1 MGRLQTFDSTTVVQS
16 ARDVFWDL
24 GYDGASLADL
34 EAATG
39 LNRSSLYHAFGSKR
53 GLFDAA
59 VSDYQDTVIR
69 PRLCGLQADGAG
81 RAELLAYFD
90 ELRVAVAKLPLDS
103 PRRGCL
109 LVNCATG
116 LATHD
121 EPAREVVE
129 AYRTELAAALRH
141 AIAGAGAGAAAAT
154 AAATAAAAA
163 TATATAA
170 AAAGTGTGTGTDDH
184 SERTD
189 ERVRTLASLSMSA
202 MLLARVNAAE
212 SSALLSTAAG
222 QVRSWFPAP

>member
-1 MGRLQTFDSTTVVQS
+1 MGRLQTFDSTIVVQS

-59 VSDYQDTVIR
+59 VADYRDTVIR
-69 PRLCGLQADGAG
+69 PRLSGLQAAGAG
-81 RAELLAYFD
+81 RRELLAYFD
-90 ELRVAVAKLPLDS
+90 ELRDAVGRLPLDS

-116 LATHD
+116 LAAHD

-129 AYRTELAAALRH
+129 AYRTELAAALRN
-141 AIAGAGAGAAAAT
+141 AIAGAAGAIGDTSTEQPSA
-154 AAATAAAAA
+154 
-163 TATATAA
+163 
-170 AAAGTGTGTGTDDH
+170 
-184 SERTD
+184 ERID

-212 SSALLSTAAG
+212 SAALLLTAAD
-222 QVRSWFPAP
+222 QVRAWFPAV

>member
-34 EAATG
+34 ESATG

-59 VSDYQDTVIR
+59 VADYRDTVIR
-69 PRLCGLQADGAG
+69 PRLSALQADGAG
-81 RAELLAYFD
+81 RAELLAYFT
-90 ELRVAVAKLPLDS
+90 ELRDAVDQLPLDS

-116 LATHD
+116 LAAHD

-129 AYRTELAAALRH
+129 EYRTELAEALRN
-141 AIAGAGAGAAAAT
+141 AIAGAAGAVEKGAAAQSSDRQSSAQRS
-154 AAATAAAAA
+154 A
-163 TATATAA
+163 
-170 AAAGTGTGTGTDDH
+170 D
-184 SERTD
+184 ERMD

-212 SSALLSTAAG
+212 SIALLLTAAD
-222 QVRSWFPAP
+222 QVRAWFAEPEH

>member
-39 LNRSSLYHAFGSKR
+39 VNRSSLYHAFGSKR

-59 VSDYQDTVIR
+59 VADYRDTVIS
-69 PRLCGLQADGAG
+69 PRLRGLQADGAG

-90 ELRVAVAKLPLDS
+90 ELREAVAKLPLDS

-116 LATHD
+116 LATRD

-141 AIAGAGAGAAAAT
+141 ALDGAAMSVAD
-154 AAATAAAAA
+154 
-163 TATATAA
+163 
-170 AAAGTGTGTGTDDH
+170 GRSDH
-184 SERTD
+184 SDRSDRTD

-212 SSALLSTAAG
+212 SSALLATAAD
-222 QVRSWFPAP
+222 QVRAWFPAPTAALR

>member
-34 EAATG
+34 ESATG
-39 LNRSSLYHAFGSKR
+39 VNRSSLYHAFGSKR

-59 VSDYQDTVIR
+59 VADYRDTVIR
-69 PRLCGLQADGAG
+69 PRLQGLQADRAG

-90 ELRVAVAKLPLDS
+90 ELRTAVGRLPLDS

-116 LATHD
+116 LAAHD

-129 AYRTELAAALRH
+129 AYRTELAAALRN
-141 AIAGAGAGAAAAT
+141 AVVGAGEASA
-154 AAATAAAAA
+154 
-163 TATATAA
+163 
-170 AAAGTGTGTGTDDH
+170 
-184 SERTD
+184 ERTD

-212 SSALLSTAAG
+212 STALLLTAAD
-222 QVRSWFPAP
+222 QVRAWFPTS

>member
-39 LNRSSLYHAFGSKR
+39 VNRSSLYHAFGSKR

-59 VSDYQDTVIR
+59 VADYRDTVIS
-69 PRLCGLQADGAG
+69 PRLRGLQTDGAG
-81 RAELLAYFD
+81 RRELLAYFD
-90 ELRVAVAKLPLDS
+90 ELREAVAALPLDS

-121 EPAREVVE
+121 EPARAVVE
-129 AYRTELAAALRH
+129 AYRTELAAALRN
-141 AIAGAGAGAAAAT
+141 ALAGGPADIAQ
-154 AAATAAAAA
+154 
-163 TATATAA
+163 
-170 AAAGTGTGTGTDDH
+170 
-184 SERTD
+184 STD

-212 SSALLSTAAG
+212 SAALLSTAAD
-222 QVRSWFPAP
+222 QVRAWFPAP

>member
-34 EAATG
+34 ESATG

-59 VSDYQDTVIR
+59 VADYRDTVIR
-69 PRLCGLQADGAG
+69 PRLRALQTDGAG
-81 RAELLAYFD
+81 RADLLVYFD
-90 ELRVAVAKLPLDS
+90 ELRDAVGRLPLDS

-116 LATHD
+116 LAAHD

-129 AYRTELAAALRH
+129 AYRTELAGALRN
-141 AIAGAGAGAAAAT
+141 ALAGATAVAADTSSADTFSA
-154 AAATAAAAA
+154 
-163 TATATAA
+163 
-170 AAAGTGTGTGTDDH
+170 D
-184 SERTD
+184 RID

-212 SSALLSTAAG
+212 SAALLATAAE
-222 QVRSWFPAP
+222 QVRSWFPTPER

>member
-34 EAATG
+34 ESATG

-59 VSDYQDTVIR
+59 VADYRDTVIR
-69 PRLCGLQADGAG
+69 PRLSALQADGAG
-81 RAELLAYFD
+81 RAELLAYFT
-90 ELRVAVAKLPLDS
+90 ELRDAVDQLPLDS

-116 LATHD
+116 LAAHD

-129 AYRTELAAALRH
+129 AYRTELAEALRNSITG
-141 AIAGAGAGAAAAT
+141 AAGAVGDGAAAQSSDRRSSAQRS
-154 AAATAAAAA
+154 AA
-163 TATATAA
+163 
-170 AAAGTGTGTGTDDH
+170 
-184 SERTD
+184 ERMD

-212 SSALLSTAAG
+212 STALLLTAAD
-222 QVRSWFPAP
+222 QVRAWFAAPER

>member
-1 MGRLQTFDSTTVVQS
+1 MQS

-39 LNRSSLYHAFGSKR
+39 INRSSLYHAFGSKR

-59 VSDYQDTVIR
+59 VADYRDTVIR
-69 PRLCGLQADGAG
+69 PRLRGLQADGAG
-81 RAELLAYFD
+81 RAELLGYFD
-90 ELRVAVAKLPLDS
+90 ELRDAVGKLPLDS

-116 LATHD
+116 LAAHD

-129 AYRTELAAALRH
+129 AYRTELAAALRN
-141 AIAGAGAGAAAAT
+141 AIVGAGESSPDRT
-154 AAATAAAAA
+154 A
-163 TATATAA
+163 
-170 AAAGTGTGTGTDDH
+170 
-184 SERTD
+184 ELTD

-212 SSALLSTAAG
+212 SAALLSTAAA
-222 QVRSWFPAP
+222 QVRAWFPAA

>member
-1 MGRLQTFDSTTVVQS
+1 MGRLQTFDSMTVVQS

-39 LNRSSLYHAFGSKR
+39 VNRSSLYHAFGSKR

-59 VSDYQDTVIR
+59 VADYRDTVIR
-69 PRLCGLQADGAG
+69 PRLRALEADGAG
-81 RAELLAYFD
+81 RVELLAYFD
-90 ELRVAVAKLPLDS
+90 ELRDAVSRLPLDS

-116 LATHD
+116 LAAHD

-141 AIAGAGAGAAAAT
+141 AIARAAAVAGADAFAE
-154 AAATAAAAA
+154 
-163 TATATAA
+163 
-170 AAAGTGTGTGTDDH
+170 AAGQSSAD
-184 SERTD
+184 RID

-212 SSALLSTAAG
+212 SAALLLTAAD
-222 QVRSWFPAP
+222 QVRAWFPEH

>member
-1 MGRLQTFDSTTVVQS
+1 MGRLQTFDSITVVQS

-34 EAATG
+34 ESATG
-39 LNRSSLYHAFGSKR
+39 VNRSSLYHAFGSKR

-59 VSDYQDTVIR
+59 VADYRDTVIR
-69 PRLCGLQADGAG
+69 PRLRGLQADGAG
-81 RAELLAYFD
+81 RRELLVYFD
-90 ELRVAVAKLPLDS
+90 ELREAVAKLPLDS

-129 AYRTELAAALRH
+129 AYRTELAAALGNALVGAAADTAEVAAEH
-141 AIAGAGAGAAAAT
+141 ASATPGAGTAGAGELYAGQP
-154 AAATAAAAA
+154 
-163 TATATAA
+163 
-170 AAAGTGTGTGTDDH
+170 GSSDH
-184 SERTD
+184 TN

-212 SSALLSTAAG
+212 SAALLLTAAD
-222 QVRSWFPAP
+222 QVRAWFPAS

>member
-1 MGRLQTFDSTTVVQS
+1 MGRLQTFDSITVVQS

-34 EAATG
+34 ESATG

-59 VSDYQDTVIR
+59 VADYRDTVIR
-69 PRLCGLQADGAG
+69 PRLRALQTDGAG
-81 RAELLAYFD
+81 RADLLFYFD
-90 ELRVAVAKLPLDS
+90 ELRDAVGRLPLDS

-116 LATHD
+116 LAAHD

-129 AYRTELAAALRH
+129 AYRTELAGALRN
-141 AIAGAGAGAAAAT
+141 ALAGATAVAADTSAANT
-154 AAATAAAAA
+154 SSADTFSA
-163 TATATAA
+163 
-170 AAAGTGTGTGTDDH
+170 D
-184 SERTD
+184 RID

-212 SSALLSTAAG
+212 SAALLATAAE
-222 QVRSWFPAP
+222 QVRSWFPTPER

>member
-1 MGRLQTFDSTTVVQS
+1 MGRLQTFDSITVVQS

-34 EAATG
+34 ESATG

-59 VSDYQDTVIR
+59 VADYRDTVIR
-69 PRLCGLQADGAG
+69 PRLRALQTDGAG
-81 RAELLAYFD
+81 RADLLVYFD
-90 ELRVAVAKLPLDS
+90 ELRDTVGRLPLDS

-116 LATHD
+116 LAAHD

-129 AYRTELAAALRH
+129 AYRTELAGALRNALAGAT
-141 AIAGAGAGAAAAT
+141 AIAADTFSADTSSA
-154 AAATAAAAA
+154 
-163 TATATAA
+163 
-170 AAAGTGTGTGTDDH
+170 D
-184 SERTD
+184 RVD

-212 SSALLSTAAG
+212 SAALLATAAD
-222 QVRSWFPAP
+222 QVRAWFPLP

>member
-34 EAATG
+34 ETATG
-39 LNRSSLYHAFGSKR
+39 VNRSSLYHAFGSKR

-59 VSDYQDTVIR
+59 VNDYRDTVIR
-69 PRLCGLQADGAG
+69 PRLRDLQADGAG

-90 ELRVAVAKLPLDS
+90 ELREAVAKLPLDS

-129 AYRTELAAALRH
+129 AYRTELAAALRN
-141 AIAGAGAGAAAAT
+141 AIAGAAHTDAAAGAA
-154 AAATAAAAA
+154 
-163 TATATAA
+163 
-170 AAAGTGTGTGTDDH
+170 GPGD
-184 SERTD
+184 RTD

-212 SSALLSTAAG
+212 SAAPLATAAD
-222 QVRSWFPAP
+222 QVRAWFPR

>member
-24 GYDGASLADL
+24 GYDGASLAHL
-34 EAATG
+34 ETATG

-59 VSDYQDTVIR
+59 VADYRDTVIR
-69 PRLCGLQADGAG
+69 PRLRALKADGAG
-81 RAELLAYFD
+81 RDDLLAYFD
-90 ELRVAVAKLPLDS
+90 ELRVAVGRLPLDS

-116 LATHD
+116 LAAHD

-129 AYRTELAAALRH
+129 AYRTELAAALRN
-141 AIAGAGAGAAAAT
+141 AIVGAGQSSAERSNDH
-154 AAATAAAAA
+154 
-163 TATATAA
+163 
-170 AAAGTGTGTGTDDH
+170 TDD
-184 SERTD
+184 
-189 ERVRTLASLSMSA
+189 RVRTLASLSMSA

-212 SSALLSTAAG
+212 SAALLATAAD
-222 QVRSWFPAP
+222 QIRSWYRER

>member
-1 MGRLQTFDSTTVVQS
+1 MGRLQTFDSSMVVQS

-24 GYDGASLADL
+24 GFDGASLADL
-34 EAATG
+34 ETATG
-39 LNRSSLYHAFGSKR
+39 VNRSSLYHAFGSKR

-59 VSDYQDTVIR
+59 VADYRDTVIR
-69 PRLCGLQADGAG
+69 PRLRGLQADGAG
-81 RAELLAYFD
+81 RRELLAYFD
-90 ELRVAVAKLPLDS
+90 DLREAVTKLPLDS

-129 AYRTELAAALRH
+129 AYRTELAAALRN
-141 AIAGAGAGAAAAT
+141 AVTGAARTDAGSAH
-154 AAATAAAAA
+154 AAAAA
-163 TATATAA
+163 AA
-170 AAAGTGTGTGTDDH
+170 EPSDRA
-184 SERTD
+184 D

-212 SSALLSTAAG
+212 SSALLSTAAD
-222 QVRSWFPAP
+222 QVRAWFPAPATP

>member
-1 MGRLQTFDSTTVVQS
+1 MGRLQTFDSTTAVQS

-59 VSDYQDTVIR
+59 VADYRDTVIR
-69 PRLCGLQADGAG
+69 PRLSGLQADGAG
-81 RAELLAYFD
+81 RAHLIAYFD
-90 ELRVAVAKLPLDS
+90 ELRDAVGKLPLDS

-116 LATHD
+116 LAAHD

-129 AYRTELAAALRH
+129 AYRTELAGALRN
-141 AIAGAGAGAAAAT
+141 AIAGAAAADG
-154 AAATAAAAA
+154 
-163 TATATAA
+163 
-170 AAAGTGTGTGTDDH
+170 AAGADPV
-184 SERTD
+184 SPERID

-212 SSALLSTAAG
+212 SAALLRTAAD
-222 QVRSWFPAP
+222 QVRAWFSAV

>member
-34 EAATG
+34 EVATG

-59 VSDYQDTVIR
+59 VADYRDTVIR
-69 PRLCGLQADGAG
+69 PRLSSLQADAAG

-90 ELRVAVAKLPLDS
+90 ELRDAVGRLPLDS

-116 LATHD
+116 LAAHD

-129 AYRTELAAALRH
+129 AYRTELAAALRN
-141 AIAGAGAGAAAAT
+141 AIVGAGEVAARRSDEGSAVRMDEH
-154 AAATAAAAA
+154 
-163 TATATAA
+163 
-170 AAAGTGTGTGTDDH
+170 TDD
-184 SERTD
+184 RTD

-212 SSALLSTAAG
+212 SAALLLTAAD
-222 QVRSWFPAP
+222 QVCAWFPAA

>member
-39 LNRSSLYHAFGSKR
+39 VNRSSLYHAFGSKR

-59 VSDYQDTVIR
+59 VADYRDTVIR
-69 PRLCGLQADGAG
+69 PRLRGLQADGAG
-81 RAELLAYFD
+81 RPELIAYFD
-90 ELRVAVAKLPLDS
+90 ELREAVGRLPLDS

-116 LATHD
+116 LASHD

-129 AYRTELAAALRH
+129 AYRTDLASALRH
-141 AIAGAGAGAAAAT
+141 ALAGAALAA
-154 AAATAAAAA
+154 
-163 TATATAA
+163 
-170 AAAGTGTGTGTDDH
+170 DDR
-184 SERTD
+184 SVRTD

-212 SSALLSTAAG
+212 SAALLTTAAD
-222 QVRSWFPAP
+222 QVRAWFPAPPPATR

>member
-59 VSDYQDTVIR
+59 VNDYRDTVIR
-69 PRLCGLQADGAG
+69 PRLRGLQADGAG
-81 RAELLAYFD
+81 RAELLAYFE
-90 ELRVAVAKLPLDS
+90 ELREAVGKLPLDS

-141 AIAGAGAGAAAAT
+141 AIAGAAAGTT
-154 AAATAAAAA
+154 AAASTAA
-163 TATATAA
+163 
-170 AAAGTGTGTGTDDH
+170 GTDDH
-184 SERTD
+184 SDLTD

-202 MLLARVNAAE
+202 MLLARINAAE
-212 SSALLSTAAG
+212 SSALLSTAAD
-222 QVRSWFPAP
+222 QVRAWFPL

>member
-1 MGRLQTFDSTTVVQS
+1 MGRLQTFDSTIVVQS

-59 VSDYQDTVIR
+59 VADYRDTVIR
-69 PRLCGLQADGAG
+69 PRLSGLQAAGAG
-81 RAELLAYFD
+81 RRELLAYFD
-90 ELRVAVAKLPLDS
+90 ELRNAVGRLPLDS

-116 LATHD
+116 LAAHD

-129 AYRTELAAALRH
+129 AYRTELAASLRNAL
-141 AIAGAGAGAAAAT
+141 AGAAAAIGDT
-154 AAATAAAAA
+154 SAEQPSA
-163 TATATAA
+163 
-170 AAAGTGTGTGTDDH
+170 
-184 SERTD
+184 ERID
-189 ERVRTLASLSMSA
+189 ERMRTLASLSMSA
-202 MLLARVNAAE
+202 MLLARVNATE
-212 SSALLSTAAG
+212 SVALLLTAAD
-222 QVRSWFPAP
+222 QVRAWFPAV

>member
-34 EAATG
+34 ESATG

-59 VSDYQDTVIR
+59 VSDYRDTVIR
-69 PRLCGLQADGAG
+69 PRLRGLQADGAG
-81 RAELLAYFD
+81 RRQLLAYFD
-90 ELRVAVAKLPLDS
+90 ELREAVAKLPLDS

-129 AYRTELAAALRH
+129 AYRTELADALRH
-141 AIAGAGAGAAAAT
+141 ALAGAAAA
-154 AAATAAAAA
+154 
-163 TATATAA
+163 
-170 AAAGTGTGTGTDDH
+170 AAGAAEHASAAPGAGAPGAGQPGFTD
-184 SERTD
+184 RTD

-202 MLLARVNAAE
+202 MLLARVNATE
-212 SSALLSTAAG
+212 SAALLSTAAD
-222 QVRSWFPAP
+222 QVRAWFPAP

>member
-39 LNRSSLYHAFGSKR
+39 INRSSLYHAFGSKR

-59 VSDYQDTVIR
+59 VSDYRDTVIR
-69 PRLCGLQADGAG
+69 PRLRGLQADGAG
-81 RAELLAYFD
+81 RAELLAYFE
-90 ELRVAVAKLPLDS
+90 ELREAVGKLPLDS

-141 AIAGAGAGAAAAT
+141 AIAGAAAGT
-154 AAATAAAAA
+154 
-163 TATATAA
+163 TATAGTDT
-170 AAAGTGTGTGTDDH
+170 GTGTGTGTRTDDH
-184 SERTD
+184 SDRTD

-212 SSALLSTAAG
+212 SSALLSTAAD
-222 QVRSWFPAP
+222 QVRAWFPL

>member
-39 LNRSSLYHAFGSKR
+39 VNRSSLYHAFGSKR

-59 VSDYQDTVIR
+59 VADYRDTVIS
-69 PRLCGLQADGAG
+69 PRLRGLQADGAG
-81 RAELLAYFD
+81 RRELLAYFD
-90 ELRVAVAKLPLDS
+90 ELREAVAALPLDS

-129 AYRTELAAALRH
+129 AYRTELAAALRN
-141 AIAGAGAGAAAAT
+141 ALAGGPA
-154 AAATAAAAA
+154 
-163 TATATAA
+163 
-170 AAAGTGTGTGTDDH
+170 
-184 SERTD
+184 ENTD

-212 SSALLSTAAG
+212 SAALLSTAAD
-222 QVRSWFPAP
+222 QVRAWFPAP